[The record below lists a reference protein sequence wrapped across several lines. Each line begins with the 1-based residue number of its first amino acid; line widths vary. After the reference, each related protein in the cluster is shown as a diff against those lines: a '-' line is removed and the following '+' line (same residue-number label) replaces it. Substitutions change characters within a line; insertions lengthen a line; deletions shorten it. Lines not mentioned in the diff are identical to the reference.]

1 MLVSQ
6 RSYYPHVRPPHALYP
21 YVRPSHTPTFH
32 HIPSD
37 VPRFTV
43 ISHEG
48 MHHREQPWDDLH
60 ELGIVGVC
68 HLHEISEGGQL
79 KPYLT
84 LSLPKRCKNAH
95 TANSCQNHAKFSF
108 KWISVSA
115 TGCTNCVGSTVS
127 SGTLMGSFMGSCRHF

>member
-84 LSLPKRCKNAH
+84 QNGVKIHTLLFFFFSSLTGH
-95 TANSCQNHAKFSF
+95 TK
-108 KWISVSA
+108 
-115 TGCTNCVGSTVS
+115 
-127 SGTLMGSFMGSCRHF
+127 